1 MDDRFAPQPI
11 APWYTAAAA
20 CALLFMVVGCALL
33 LLDLS
38 ASRASMALDQRA
50 VHDARPL
57 WIVVANAVAM
67 LAGALGALLL
77 VMRRKLAEPVL
88 FGSLVAVILWLAG
101 LLLTPDLRDLLS
113 TNDIAVAL
121 SVTLVTW
128 TIFWF
133 ARHSR
138 QRGWLR

>member
-20 CALLFMVVGCALL
+20 CALLFMVIGCALF
-33 LLDLS
+33 LLDVG
-38 ASRASMALDQRA
+38 ASRATMALDQQA
-50 VHDARPL
+50 VHAARPL
-57 WIVVANAVAM
+57 WILIANAVAVF
-67 LAGALGALLL
+67 AGALGALLL
-77 VMRRKLAEPVL
+77 VLRRKLAEPVL
-88 FGSLVAVILWLAG
+88 LVSLAAVILWLAG

-133 ARHSR
+133 GRHSR